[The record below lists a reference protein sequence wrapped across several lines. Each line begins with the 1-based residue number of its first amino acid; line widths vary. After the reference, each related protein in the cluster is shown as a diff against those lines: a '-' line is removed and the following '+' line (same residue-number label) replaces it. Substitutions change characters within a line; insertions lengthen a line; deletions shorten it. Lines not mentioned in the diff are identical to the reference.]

1 MHLVS
6 SFLAR
11 EILGCPMLGS
21 GLSAGKLFPLFSP
34 FVLYTTLVRLRA
46 EVKES
51 RCNCGGDYES
61 NSDNGLL
68 ATEST
73 WNVLKLTE

>member
-1 MHLVS
+1 MRLAS

-34 FVLYTTLVRLRA
+34 FVLYTTFTPLWSACALKSKKAVATVRA
-46 EVKES
+46 IM
-51 RCNCGGDYES
+51 N
-61 NSDNGLL
+61 
-68 ATEST
+68 
-73 WNVLKLTE
+73 LTRRRGS